1 MKISVIGCGYVGL
14 SIATLLSRKHEIV
27 AIDIDEDKVKLINS
41 GISPIADEDI
51 EKWLS
56 SGDLNLKATLNL
68 SDCAGSEY
76 VIIATPTNYDP
87 DHNHLNTESVEDS
100 IRSIEKIC
108 PDCTIVI
115 KSTVPIGF
123 TKEYSET
130 NGFDNIIYSPEFLKE
145 GSALNDCLHPSRIV
159 AGVPSKELEPRAKI
173 FIDMIKES
181 TIDVDVKTMVM
192 GSAEAE
198 SVKLFSN
205 MYLAMRVAYFN
216 ELDSFALL
224 KGLNSKEIIEGICAD
239 PRIGDYY
246 NNPSFGYGG
255 YCLPKDTKQLLS
267 NYSDV
272 PNRLMEAVITSNAIR
287 KKTIMNSIL
296 ETIKDVDEPIVGIF
310 RLVMKSN
317 SDNYRESSIVDI
329 MDGLSEMGVGIRIY
343 EPTLVTSRFKSHP
356 VVEDLNEFKGSCDLI
371 VTNRMSH
378 ELDDVE
384 SIVFCR
390 DVFQRD

>member
-1 MKISVIGCGYVGL
+1 V
-14 SIATLLSRKHEIV
+14 
-27 AIDIDEDKVKLINS
+27 
-41 GISPIADEDI
+41 
-51 EKWLS
+51 
-56 SGDLNLKATLNL
+56 
-68 SDCAGSEY
+68 
-76 VIIATPTNYDP
+76 
-87 DHNHLNTESVEDS
+87 
-100 IRSIEKIC
+100 
-108 PDCTIVI
+108 
-115 KSTVPIGF
+115 
-123 TKEYSET
+123 
-130 NGFDNIIYSPEFLKE
+130 
-145 GSALNDCLHPSRIV
+145 
-159 AGVPSKELEPRAKI
+159 
-173 FIDMIKES
+173 
-181 TIDVDVKTMVM
+181 VM

>member
-108 PDCTIVI
+108 PDSTIVI

-159 AGVPSKELEPRAKI
+159 AGIPSKELEPRAKI

-181 TIDVDVKTMVM
+181 TIDVDVKTVVM